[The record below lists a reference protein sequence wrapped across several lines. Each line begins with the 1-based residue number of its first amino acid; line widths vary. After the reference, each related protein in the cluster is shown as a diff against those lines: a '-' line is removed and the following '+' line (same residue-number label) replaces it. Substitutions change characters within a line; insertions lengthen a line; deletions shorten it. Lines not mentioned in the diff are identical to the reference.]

1 MLIYVKLILFQ
12 LCYDFYMKELKD
24 FEKILNKC
32 SKCGLCQT
40 SCPLF
45 NLLQNECAVSKGK
58 FIMLH
63 GVTKGDLKLSK
74 NINKYIDMCLKCGKC
89 KEFCPS
95 GIDVCTILNIA
106 KHQYMKK
113 TFMGRIIN
121 FLQSRL
127 IFSTLIKLGAILSKP
142 FRPKKNKKNIKTLKL
157 VYFKGCV
164 NQICPRTD
172 NYIHKIFKD
181 LPVEIIEPDFD
192 CCGIPF
198 LSEGNLERFE
208 QAARYNLGQLN
219 IDYDYL
225 ITDCASCESTI
236 LSYQNYFE
244 ISQDLEL
251 ERKSINWGN
260 LIAFENIKFKFDK
273 PLKVT
278 FHKPCHLKNDK
289 FLNKI
294 FSNCENVEYVQMP
307 AYDDCCGFSGTFAI
321 KNCELSKKLSVNKA
335 KNIELTGADYVITTC
350 PACIMGLNHGLF
362 LTKNRKIKVISL
374 LEFLSMADEVIYKL

>member
-1 MLIYVKLILFQ
+1 
-12 LCYDFYMKELKD
+12 MKELKD
-24 FEKILNKC
+24 FEQSLNKC

-40 SCPLF
+40 VCPLF
-45 NLLQNECAVSKGK
+45 NLIQNECAVSKGK

-95 GIDVCTILNIA
+95 GIDVCTILNTA
-106 KHQYMKK
+106 KYEYMKK
-113 TFMGRIIN
+113 TFAGKIIN
-121 FLQSRL
+121 FLQSRAV
-127 IFSTLIKLGAILSKP
+127 FSTFIKCGEILSKP
-142 FRPKKNKKNIKTLKL
+142 FRLKKHTEGDKTLKV

-164 NQICPRTD
+164 NKILPHTD
-172 NYIHKIFKD
+172 NYIHKIFKN

-198 LSEGNLERFE
+198 LSEGNLKRFE
-208 QAARYNLGQLN
+208 QAAKHNLQQLN

-236 LSYQNYFE
+236 LNYKNYFE
-244 ISQDLEL
+244 ISDDLEL
-251 ERKSINWGN
+251 DRKSINWGN
-260 LIAFENIKFKFDK
+260 LIAFENIKFQFNK
-273 PLKVT
+273 PIKVT

-294 FSNCENVEYVQMP
+294 FTNCKNVEYIEMP
-307 AYDDCCGFSGTFAI
+307 NYDDCCGFSGTFAL
-321 KNCELSKKLSVNKA
+321 KNRELSKELSTCKA
-335 KNIELTGADYVITTC
+335 KNILSTGADYVITTC
-350 PACIMGLNHGLF
+350 PACIMGLKQGLF
-362 LTKNRKIKVISL
+362 YAGNKKTKVVSL
-374 LEFLSMADEVIYKL
+374 LEFLSMADKIT